1 MKKSKIAVLVL
12 SLGLL
17 MGGISSV
24 QTANNNL
31 NFDKSVLKLN
41 EETETETAYKT
52 VLFGTAYNSE
62 KFSSYE
68 NSWSTTKDGFTC
80 NIVNANNYNNGW
92 EYIKMGSKSKALVGT
107 ITTATAID
115 KVITS
120 VDITIDAVTAD
131 KINSLKLY
139 VSSASDFATSDSY
152 DFTVAAGTQTV
163 VIPDGVKDA
172 NKYYKIEA
180 DCLQGSKNGLITIS
194 QITFNISKSD
204 SNPAEEIKKE
214 ETKAQLQYS
223 FETTGKVLEKTYVE
237 VTENQ
242 VDWSGDYLI
251 GYKVSD
257 TEAYVFNSSLSTID
271 DTKNYVTL
279 PVINGKIKSST
290 TNDAY
295 KFTISAVSGGY
306 SIKSSSG
313 YYIGQTSD
321 TNGLASSDS
330 SVYTNTIKFNADS
343 SVDIISS
350 GGAYLRYNATSGQTR
365 FRYFKSATYTA
376 QKAITLYKC
385 VDTNKNA
392 YSFSNMKMNFGALVQ
407 KSQIVAITSS
417 GATIT
422 EYGIAVAQKSKI
434 DADPKVSSITEAL
447 SSSEAKGYVTK
458 KSQTY
463 NPEALTL
470 TDATGT
476 ADTGDYVI
484 FSANL
489 NYPEGTTK
497 YTDVV
502 DAVAYFV
509 VDGSYVVLKE
519 KSCSV
524 SSLADEYVASE
535 AFSSFTVYAQE
546 SLMALGALND

>member
-17 MGGISSV
+17 MGGISNV

-41 EETETETAYKT
+41 EETETPYKT

-62 KFSSYE
+62 EINSYTS
-68 NSWSTTKDGFTC
+68 SWSTTNDGFTC
-80 NIVNANNYNNGW
+80 NIVNASNYNNAW
-92 EYIKMGSKSKALVGT
+92 EYIKMGTSGS
-107 ITTATAID
+107 ITTDSYID
-115 KVITS
+115 KAITS
-120 VDITIDAVTAD
+120 VTLSVTAITASNIKSITLKVSNENTFPSGSTTSISLD
-131 KINSLKLY
+131 KSKFVKGDMEIAVPTPEENKFY
-139 VSSASDFATSDSY
+139 QIAIEATSTKQIS
-152 DFTVAAGTQTV
+152 
-163 VIPDGVKDA
+163 I
-172 NKYYKIEA
+172 
-180 DCLQGSKNGLITIS
+180 SK
-194 QITFNISKSD
+194 ITFNISKSD

-237 VTENQ
+237 VTEAQ

-257 TEAYVFNSSLSTID
+257 TEAYVFNSSLSKID
-271 DTKNYVTL
+271 VAQNYVTL

-295 KFTISAVSGGY
+295 KFTISAVTGGY

-313 YYIGQTSD
+313 LYIGNSTTGNALETTSAE
-321 TNGLASSDS
+321 ASAY
-330 SVYTNTIKFNADS
+330 VNTISFDTKAVIKSGSTSLQFN
-343 SVDIISS
+343 S
-350 GGAYLRYNATSGQTR
+350 GTSPR
-365 FRYFKSATYTA
+365 FRYYGST
-376 QKAITLYKC
+376 QKPITLFKC
-385 VDTNKNA
+385 VDTNKNV
-392 YSFSNMKMNFGALVQ
+392 YSFSNMKMNFGAIIK
-407 KSQIVAITSS
+407 KSILEDLSTK
-417 GATIT
+417 ATIT
-422 EYGIAVAQKSKI
+422 KYGIAVAQKSKI
-434 DADPKVSSITEAL
+434 DADLEVSSVAEAL
-447 SSSEAKGYVTK
+447 SASKDYVTK
-458 KSQTY
+458 IDQTY
-463 NPEALTL
+463 NPETLTL
-470 TDATGT
+470 TDETGT
-476 ADTGDYVI
+476 ANNGDYVI
-484 FSANL
+484 FSTNL
-489 NYPEGTTK
+489 KYPEGTTK

-502 DAVAYFV
+502 NAVAYFV
-509 VDGSYVVLKE
+509 VNGSYVVLKE

>member
-17 MGGISSV
+17 MGGISNI

-41 EETETETAYKT
+41 EETEAVYKT
-52 VLFGTAYNSE
+52 VLFGSAYNS
-62 KFSSYE
+62 KGVQNYTS
-68 NSWSTTKDGFTC
+68 SWSTTNDEFTC
-80 NIVNANNYNNGW
+80 NIKNANNNNNAW
-92 EYIKMGSKSKALVGT
+92 NYIKMGREKYTSVGT
-107 ITTATAID
+107 ITTATPID

-120 VDITIDAVTAD
+120 VDITIDAVTASS
-131 KINSLKLY
+131 INSLKLY
-139 VSSASDFATSDSY
+139 VSSTSDFADSNSY
-152 DFTVAAGTQTV
+152 GFKVAKGTQNV
-163 VIPDGVKDA
+163 AIPDEVKGA
-172 NKYYKIEA
+172 NKYYKIEV
-180 DCLQGSKNGLITIS
+180 DCKKASNGSITIS
-194 QITFNISKSD
+194 QITFNISKSN

-237 VTENQ
+237 VTEAQ

-257 TEAYVFNSSLSTID
+257 TDAYVFNSSLSKID
-271 DTKNYVTL
+271 ATENYVSL

-385 VDTNKNA
+385 VDTNKNV

-407 KSQIVAITSS
+407 KSQIDAITSS
-417 GATIT
+417 GATNT

-434 DADPKVSSITEAL
+434 DADSEVSSITEAL
-447 SSSEAKGYVTK
+447 SAPEAKGYVTK
-458 KSQTY
+458 KGQAYDS
-463 NPEALTL
+463 EALTL

-497 YTDVV
+497 YTEIV
-502 DAVAYFV
+502 DAVAYFI

-524 SSLADEYVASE
+524 SSLADEYVASD

-546 SLMALGALND
+546 SLMALSVLND

>member
-1 MKKSKIAVLVL
+1 
-12 SLGLL
+12 
-17 MGGISSV
+17 
-24 QTANNNL
+24 
-31 NFDKSVLKLN
+31 
-41 EETETETAYKT
+41 
-52 VLFGTAYNSE
+52 
-62 KFSSYE
+62 
-68 NSWSTTKDGFTC
+68 
-80 NIVNANNYNNGW
+80 
-92 EYIKMGSKSKALVGT
+92 MGSKNSASVGK
-107 ITTATAID
+107 ITTATPID
-115 KVITS
+115 KVVTS

-152 DFTVAAGTQTV
+152 DITIATGTQNV
-163 VIPDGVKDA
+163 VIPDGVKDV

-180 DCLQGSKNGLITIS
+180 DCQQGKDNGLIQIS
-194 QITFNISKSD
+194 KITFNISKSS
-204 SNPAEEIKKE
+204 SNPAEEIEKE

-237 VTENQ
+237 VTKDQ

-251 GYKVSD
+251 GYKVSN
-257 TEAYVFNSSLSTID
+257 TEAYIFNSSLSTID
-271 DTKNYVTL
+271 TALNYVTL

-290 TNDAY
+290 INDAY
-295 KFTISAVSGGY
+295 KFTISAVTGGGY
-306 SIKSSSG
+306 LIKSSSG
-313 YYIGQTSD
+313 LYIGNTTTSNKIE
-321 TNGLASSDS
+321 TTSEEASAY
-330 SVYTNTIKFNADS
+330 VNTISFDTKATIQSGS
-343 SVDIISS
+343 SSLQFLSS
-350 GGAYLRYNATSGQTR
+350 GNSSR
-365 FRYFKSATYTA
+365 FRYYAKE
-376 QKAITLYKC
+376 QQAITLFKC
-385 VDTNKNA
+385 VDTNNDV
-392 YSFSNMKMNFGALVQ
+392 YSFSNMKMNFGAIIK
-407 KSQIVAITSS
+407 KSILEDLSAK
-417 GATIT
+417 ATIT

-434 DADPKVSSITEAL
+434 DADSKVSSITEAL
-447 SSSEAKGYVTK
+447 SAPEAKGYVTK

-463 NPEALTL
+463 NLEALTL

-524 SSLADEYVASE
+524 SSLADEYVASD

-546 SLMALGALND
+546 SLMALSVLND

>member
-41 EETETETAYKT
+41 EETEDAYKT
-52 VLFGTAYNSE
+52 VLFGTAYNSG
-62 KFSSYE
+62 KYSGYE

-92 EYIKMGSKSKALVGT
+92 KYIKMGSKSKALVGT

-115 KVITS
+115 KAITS
-120 VDITIDAVTAD
+120 VDIIIDAVTASS
-131 KINSLKLY
+131 INSLKLY
-139 VSSASDFATSDSY
+139 VSSTPDFADSNSY
-152 DFTVAAGTQTV
+152 GFTVAKGTQNV
-163 VIPDGVKDA
+163 VIPDGVQGA

-180 DCLQGSKNGLITIS
+180 DCKQGSSNGLITIS
-194 QITFNISKSD
+194 KITFNISKSN

-223 FETTGKVLEKTYVE
+223 FETTGTVLEKTYVE

-257 TEAYVFNSSLSTID
+257 TQAYVLNSILSKID
-271 DTKNYVTL
+271 VAQNYVTL
-279 PVINGKIKSST
+279 PVTNGKIESST

-313 YYIGQTSD
+313 LYIGNSTTGNALETTSAE
-321 TNGLASSDS
+321 ASAY
-330 SVYTNTIKFNADS
+330 VNTISFDTKA
-343 SVDIISS
+343 VIKS
-350 GGAYLRYNATSGQTR
+350 GSTSLQFYSGTSPR
-365 FRYFKSATYTA
+365 FRYYGST
-376 QKAITLYKC
+376 QKPITLFKC
-385 VDTNKNA
+385 VDTNKNV
-392 YSFSNMKMNFGALVQ
+392 YSFSNMKMNFGAIIK
-407 KSQIVAITSS
+407 KSVLDDLSAK
-417 GATIT
+417 ATIT

-434 DADPKVSSITEAL
+434 DADSEVTSITEAL
-447 SSSEAKGYVTK
+447 SASEAKGYVTK

-463 NPEALTL
+463 DPKTLTL

-484 FSANL
+484 FSTNL
-489 NYPEGTTK
+489 KYPEGTTK

-509 VDGSYVVLKE
+509 VNGSYVVLKE

>member
-1 MKKSKIAVLVL
+1 MKKSKVAVLVL

-24 QTANNNL
+24 QTASNNL

-41 EETETETAYKT
+41 EETKTVYKT
-52 VLFGTAYNSE
+52 VKFGPTYNS
-62 KFSSYE
+62 KGVQAYTS
-68 NSWSTTKDGFTC
+68 SWSTTNEGFTC
-80 NIVNANNYNNGW
+80 NIVNANNNNNGW
-92 EYIKMGSKSKALVGT
+92 EYIKMGTSGS
-107 ITTATAID
+107 ITTDSYID
-115 KVITS
+115 KAITS
-120 VDITIDAVTAD
+120 VTLSVTAITASNIKSITLKVSNENTFPEESTTSISLD
-131 KINSLKLY
+131 KSKFVTGDMEIA
-139 VSSASDFATSDSY
+139 VPT
-152 DFTVAAGTQTV
+152 
-163 VIPDGVKDA
+163 PEA
-172 NKYYKIEA
+172 NKFYQIAIEA
-180 DCLQGSKNGLITIS
+180 SVTKAISIS
-194 QITFNISKSD
+194 QITFNISKSS
-204 SNPAEEIKKE
+204 SNPAEEIEKE

-242 VDWSGDYLI
+242 MDWSGDYLI

-321 TNGLASSDS
+321 TNGLAISDS

-385 VDTNKNA
+385 VDTNKNV

-407 KSQIVAITSS
+407 KSQIDAITSS

-434 DADPKVSSITEAL
+434 DADSEVSSITEAL
-447 SSSEAKGYVTK
+447 SASEVKGYVTK
-458 KSQTY
+458 KGQAY
-463 NPEALTL
+463 NSEALTL

-484 FSANL
+484 FSTNL
-489 NYPEGTTK
+489 KYPEGTTK
-497 YTDVV
+497 YTEVV
-502 DAVAYFV
+502 DAVAYFI
-509 VDGSYVVLKE
+509 VDGSYVFLKE

-524 SSLADEYVASE
+524 SSLADEYVASD

-546 SLMALGALND
+546 SLMALSALND